1 MQTTKRYSSPW
12 RRLGLVLAVA
22 MVAAATLFASG
33 ALPASAA
40 GVGTYTF
47 GASSYTVVQGGSV
60 VVTVN
65 RSAGGT
71 LPSSVCWSIG
81 GGTAPTTDYQESGG
95 TLNFDSVNFPTSNSF
110 TIHANPRVAGSSR
123 TANITLSLPCGS
135 DSGVINNPNP
145 VVLTITDAAGPV
157 VSSITPASA
166 NVTSTTPL
174 TIVGTALTSPTLVT
188 IGGHACAVGTSSATQ
203 ITCTLTVSGATAGAA
218 DVVVTTGAGASTGGT
233 GLFTFATGPT
243 VTALS
248 TSTGPSTGGTTV
260 VITGTGFTGVSCP
273 SGVTFGGAPA
283 MSCSSSSST
292 SISAVSPAGTA
303 GSTVDVVVTVSSTPS
318 PITAADKFTYGGTAT
333 LSGITPPAGSTAGG
347 NSVTLTGTNLTGA
360 SSVFFGS
367 SAGSNIVV
375 SNAGQTLT
383 VTAPGG
389 TGTVNV
395 TVNTPQGNPVLT
407 NAYTYTTGPVVTS
420 ISPTTCPTTGG
431 QSVTINGFNLGT
443 TLGATQVTVGGTPG
457 IGTTATVTSV
467 SFTGTT
473 VTFLCPALAGNS
485 YHVVVTVANV
495 SSPQTNAD
503 LLTYASTG
511 PAITSIFPT
520 TGPTAGNT
528 SVTITGVNLS
538 SPTSVTFGGVAASF
552 TPISATQITAVSPAH
567 AGGASVE
574 VQVTTSAGTTV
585 LTPSVDTFIYA
596 DFGAPT
602 ITAIT
607 PATDA
612 NACGTVIPVT
622 ITGTNF
628 TVNGSLMSLTFG
640 GVAAQFSVPTT
651 TLISAILPAHAAGAV
666 NVVVTTNSGSLSFT
680 ATNAFTYTCSSAP
693 TVSSVS
699 PSSGAPGSTVTIT
712 GSGFTGVICPSG
724 VTFGGV
730 QATSCTVSG
739 DTSITAVVPT
749 NLPSGTTDV
758 RVTNASGTSAINTA
772 TDSFTNTQSGATV
785 SYTLYAGFTLIGWVG
800 QDGISAQAALQG
812 PNPPVGNPPTNN
824 VSGVVTVIWRFDASS
839 QTFKAFFPGQN
850 VPGAND
856 FTTLSKGTGY
866 FIGTPPGTATTTWVV
881 QAG

>member
-12 RRLGLVLAVA
+12 RRLGLALAVA
-22 MVAAATLFASG
+22 MVAATSLFASG

-40 GVGTYTF
+40 PATAGSGSYAFGTVPATVSP
-47 GASSYTVVQGGSV
+47 GGTVQVPVIGSSLVNGSDGTTTYPPVVCYTVTGSALDV
-60 VVTVN
+60 SATSGALGPFAAATQYIQVTALGTATIGHTITVTLSTSPCPNPNTHVSDTAVVT
-65 RSAGGT
+65 GT
-71 LPSSVCWSIG
+71 NPVTITVAALG
-81 GGTAPTTDYQESGG
+81 APTVTSI
-95 TLNFDSVNFPTSNSF
+95 SPTSGAQGATLTINGTNFTNSASVTF
-110 TIHANPRVAGSSR
+110 
-123 TANITLSLPCGS
+123 
-135 DSGVINNPNP
+135 SGVP
-145 VVLTITDAAGPV
+145 
-157 VSSITPASA
+157 
-166 NVTSTTPL
+166 
-174 TIVGTALTSPTLVT
+174 
-188 IGGHACAVGTSSATQ
+188 
-203 ITCTLTVSGATAGAA
+203 TVSGIAIASFVNQGQIT
-218 DVVVTTGAGASTGGT
+218 VVV
-233 GLFTFATGPT
+233 
-243 VTALS
+243 
-248 TSTGPSTGGTTV
+248 
-260 VITGTGFTGVSCP
+260 
-273 SGVTFGGAPA
+273 
-283 MSCSSSSST
+283 
-292 SISAVSPAGTA
+292 PAGL
-303 GSTVDVVVTVSSTPS
+303 TPTH
-318 PITAADKFTYGGTAT
+318 IYD
-333 LSGITPPAGSTAGG
+333 IIVSTAGG
-347 NSVTLTGTNLTGA
+347 NSATSANDQFTLTSLASATLTSISPPGGSTAGSNTVTLTGTNLTGA
-360 SSVFFGS
+360 TSVTFGS
-367 SAGSNIVV
+367 TTTTTITSNT
-375 SNAGQTLT
+375 GTTLT
-383 VTAPGG
+383 VIAPPG

-407 NAYTYTTGPVVTS
+407 SAYTYTTGPVVTS

-467 SFTGTT
+467 SVTGTT

-520 TGPTAGNT
+520 TGPTVGGT

-602 ITAIT
+602 ITSIT
-607 PATDA
+607 PVTDA
-612 NACGTVIPVT
+612 NACGTIIPVT

-640 GVAAQFSVPTT
+640 GVAAQFSVPSTT
-651 TLISAILPAHAAGAV
+651 QINAILPAHAAGAV

-824 VSGVVTVIWRFDASS
+824 VSGVVTVIWRFDAST